1 MEEIDNKI
9 ETIIEVRQEEEDQ
22 IEVRVISAQPE
33 VILIPLEEIKQDK
46 TLTSLKET
54 IQMESTNL
62 QIIQQEETITPI
74 EEI

>member
-33 VILIPLEEIKQDK
+33 VILIPLEVIKQDK

>member
-1 MEEIDNKI
+1 MEEIDNRI
-9 ETIIEVRQEEEDQ
+9 ETTIEVRQEEEDQ

-33 VILIPLEEIKQDK
+33 VILIPLEVIKQDK

>member
-1 MEEIDNKI
+1 MEEIDNRI

-33 VILIPLEEIKQDK
+33 VILIPLEVIKQDK

-74 EEI
+74 EET

>member
-1 MEEIDNKI
+1 MEEIDNRI
-9 ETIIEVRQEEEDQ
+9 ETTIEVRQEEEDQ

-33 VILIPLEEIKQDK
+33 VILILLEVIKQDK